1 MGDRTV
7 GTGQRRLWKRRN
19 RCWGMGIKDY
29 LSHIIELKSGYGCGL
44 RDINAVKK
52 LQFEFEGGGNSDNR
66 EV

>member
-1 MGDRTV
+1 
-7 GTGQRRLWKRRN
+7 
-19 RCWGMGIKDY
+19 MGIKDY

-66 EV
+66 KIGHWWHIVKESREAWIR